1 LPSIVLMSLWGVGS
15 SMLINLGGLQSIPT
29 ALYEAAEI
37 DGAPAWRRFFS
48 ITLPMLTP
56 VIFYNLVTGIIGAL
70 QIFTQ
75 GYIMTQGGPNN
86 ATLFYV
92 LYLYRNGFEWFRLG
106 LASAMAWL
114 LFLILILLTAFIFKS
129 SPMWVYYEA
138 GDA

>member
-1 LPSIVLMSLWGVGS
+1 
-15 SMLINLGGLQSIPT
+15 
-29 ALYEAAEI
+29 
-37 DGAPAWRRFFS
+37 
-48 ITLPMLTP
+48 
-56 VIFYNLVTGIIGAL
+56 
-70 QIFTQ
+70 
-75 GYIMTQGGPNN
+75 
-86 ATLFYV
+86 V